1 MPSQI
6 PFLLNDIT
14 LVPFS
19 FSLPVTQ
26 HPRFG
31 SLQFSSHE
39 LLAQCVMPST
49 PRPSCR
55 STPSWGKRFPFLSVQ
70 SLYVV
75 ELELSLRMRIECR
88 EVYCPHN
95 PSALLTQSPLAHPC
109 GADGQSVQRRATTAC
124 CCKLGPSRAFWTNN
138 RSHSLARLL

>member
-1 MPSQI
+1 M
-6 PFLLNDIT
+6 PFLLQGHNRR
-14 LVPFS
+14 S
-19 FSLPVTQ
+19 FLFLSPSDSILDLD
-26 HPRFG
+26 RFN
-31 SLQFSSHE
+31 SPPMSSC
-39 LLAQCVMPST
+39 LKAQSVM

-55 STPSWGKRFPFLSVQ
+55 STPSWGKRFPFLGVQ

-95 PSALLTQSPLAHPC
+95 PSALLTQSIGTSISLIC
-109 GADGQSVQRRATTAC
+109 GADSQSVQRRATTAC